1 MEKLPTPA
9 DGLRAFDLGPTVF
22 MEIAVWAK
30 RKGAHIISR
39 RVIHGP
45 NPVVLVAYAL
55 EVAA

>member
-1 MEKLPTPA
+1 MTILPTPA

-22 MEIAVWAK
+22 LEIATWAK
-30 RKGAHIISR
+30 RKGVRVISR
-39 RVIHGP
+39 RVVHGP